1 MQEIYYVNLHAGVI
15 FVLLLLQSTQ
25 SARLKGVQ
33 PETKLFMPS
42 ELKNYE
48 NLKFVRSF
56 SATGGVAIEA

>member
-33 PETKLFMPS
+33 PETKLFTPR

-48 NLKFVRSF
+48 NLNSLGP
-56 SATGGVAIEA
+56 SAYGKL